1 MFNSSV
7 KRVIKKHR
15 RDSFSAMSLR
25 LTVLLMVVST
35 VVFSQTNNQH
45 YDLYDPRNPDCPC
58 HKLQKQ
64 AENEYKQLH
73 MDDNI
78 SNKVAINMDKKNVS
92 NEGNK
97 RNDANGN
104 EKQTN
109 IGNDN
114 SGAESQKITYRFF
127 GSGAMQK
134 KKNLF
139 ELIERKRNIFRIKH
153 SKIKKFRIKTSDCFH
168 WD

>member
-64 AENEYKQLH
+64 AENE
-73 MDDNI
+73 
-78 SNKVAINMDKKNVS
+78 
-92 NEGNK
+92 
-97 RNDANGN
+97 
-104 EKQTN
+104 
-109 IGNDN
+109 
-114 SGAESQKITYRFF
+114 
-127 GSGAMQK
+127 
-134 KKNLF
+134 
-139 ELIERKRNIFRIKH
+139 
-153 SKIKKFRIKTSDCFH
+153 
-168 WD
+168 